1 MNWKTFLLGTAAGFA
16 AGYATKQLLDQS
28 SKPSPDKVLAQVK
41 ETVKKDGNIY
51 GSWIL
56 MKPENYTK
64 TIWTM
69 KCTKAGSPEIQRGNA
84 SNSNLLQMPR
94 QERYWSLMLKMLE
107 TKKEGR
113 QMTSSFVCLLNASV
127 SIRLVSPYPLHPI

>member
-16 AGYATKQLLDQS
+16 AGYATKQILDQS

-64 TIWTM
+64 NDLDYEVYKGGI
-69 KCTKAGSPEIQRGNA
+69 A
-84 SNSNLLQMPR
+84 
-94 QERYWSLMLKMLE
+94 
-107 TKKEGR
+107 
-113 QMTSSFVCLLNASV
+113 
-127 SIRLVSPYPLHPI
+127 